1 MRMYDLI
8 MKKRNGEALSAEEIR
23 YLIKEYVDE
32 KIPDYQMAA
41 FLMAVY
47 FKGMTEEETLAMTL
61 EAARSGDMVDLSKIK
76 GIKVDKHSTG
86 GVGDKTTLIVAPMV
100 AACGVKV
107 AKMSGRGLGHTGGTI
122 DKLESIPGFQT
133 ALTQDQFFEIVN
145 TKGLSVVGQ
154 TGNLVPA
161 DKKLYALRDVT
172 ATVDSIPLIAV
183 SIMSKKLAAGSDGIV
198 LDVKMGSGAFMKT
211 EKEAVFLAEEM
222 VKIGENAGRKMVALV
237 TNMDVPLGN
246 YIGNT
251 LELIEAVNTLK
262 GNGPSDLTEIS
273 LQLAGNMLYLAGKG
287 SLEECIEMAKNTIT
301 SGEALEKLID
311 MVEAQG
317 GDASVIRDTE
327 KFEKAP
333 YKYEILAKQDG
344 YIIAMDTEACGVAS
358 AMLGAG
364 RETKDSRIDHKA
376 GIIINRK
383 TGEYV
388 KKGECLAT
396 MYASEKELFA
406 GAAKRYEQAVTI
418 GEDIPEKKKLI
429 LARITKEMCETK
441 MS

>member
-1 MRMYDLI
+1 MRAYDI
-8 MKKRNGEALSAEEIR
+8 IKKKRDGERLSKEEIDFFVKG
-23 YLIKEYVDE
+23 YCNQIVSDE
-32 KIPDYQMAA
+32 QTAA
-41 FLMAVY
+41 FLMAI
-47 FKGMTEEETLAMTL
+47 FFNGLDIEETTNLTKTII
-61 EAARSGDMVDLSKIK
+61 ESGEVADLSQIN

-86 GVGDKTTLIVAPMV
+86 GVGDKTTLVVLPIVASF
-100 AACGVKV
+100 GVKV
-107 AKMSGRGLGHTGGTI
+107 AKLSGRGLGHTGGTI

-211 EKEAVFLAEEM
+211 EKDAVSLAEEM